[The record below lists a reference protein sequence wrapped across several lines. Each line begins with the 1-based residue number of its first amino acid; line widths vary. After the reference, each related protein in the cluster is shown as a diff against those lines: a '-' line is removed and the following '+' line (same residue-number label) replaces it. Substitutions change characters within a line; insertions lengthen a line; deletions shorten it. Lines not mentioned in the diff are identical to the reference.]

1 MIAIVRVIDTALD
14 IYSWIILIRCLLSFF
29 SPDPNNQ
36 LYRILIE
43 ITEPVMAPVRRFMPA
58 FGTIDLS
65 PIVVILLIRVA
76 RFVIPALLLTIVR

>member
-1 MIAIVRVIDTALD
+1 MNAIVRVIDTALD

-29 SPDPNNQ
+29 SPDPYNQ

-43 ITEPVMAPVRRFMPA
+43 ITEPVMAPVRRIMPT

-76 RFVIPALLLTIVR
+76 RFVIQAFLLTIVR